1 MGVDKDKKQMLIL
14 LHKFKFLCNSDMSLT
29 EIDILDQCITDLI
42 INTQESK
49 ALCILKSNKDNI

>member
-1 MGVDKDKKQMLIL
+1 
-14 LHKFKFLCNSDMSLT
+14 MSLT

-49 ALCILKSNKDNI
+49 EITLSTSMIALWV

>member
-1 MGVDKDKKQMLIL
+1 MSLNTIFFL
-14 LHKFKFLCNSDMSLT
+14 LHIVKMFCYSDMSLT

-49 ALCILKSNKDNI
+49 EIILSTS